1 MKRSYFSDYTSNFLT
16 TDESSILGELVR
28 SHTFNLNE
36 LQRNSWIKEI
46 SILKLS
52 LEDHYNSYICL
63 EYSIPRMGKRADAV
77 LLVNNVVVILE
88 FKVGSSTYNSGDLDQ
103 ALDYA
108 LDLKNFHEQSHD
120 KIILPVLVATDAEN
134 TNNELKKYDDDIY
147 LPIKLNQHNLSEV
160 FEFINRI
167 NSSNEIIDPIKWI
180 KSIYKPTPT
189 IIQAAQALYTGHNVS
204 EISRSDSHAFNLD
217 ATAKEIFNVIEYSK
231 MNKKKS
237 ICFITGVPGAGKTL
251 AGLNI
256 ANYTQNTDTYEENAV
271 FLSGNGP
278 LVTVLQEALARDDV
292 FSNLE
297 QGNNIR
303 KAEALNKSK
312 AFIQN
317 IHHFRDEYL
326 RDENA
331 PIERVVIFDE
341 AQRAWT
347 KEQTASFMKQKK
359 GIDNF
364 TMSEPEFLIGVMD
377 RHDDWAVI
385 ICLIG
390 GGQEINK
397 GEAGLP
403 EWFTALKENYQ
414 NWKIWV
420 SAELNDFEYNMGE
433 DLYADLNHGVIEEK
447 EKLHLS
453 VSVRAFRSEKVSEF
467 VKTLLDCDANASS
480 LIDQLNG
487 KYPIAITRSFD
498 LAKSWLK
505 EKSRGTERIGILASS
520 GGVRLKPHGIN
531 AKNDIDPRHWFLNGK
546 NDVRSS
552 FYLED
557 VATEF
562 DIQGLELDWTCVCW
576 DADLRFTNN
585 GWDYKEFRGTSW
597 NNINDE
603 SRKLYLKNSYRVL
616 LTRARQG
623 MIIFVPYGDKK
634 DFTRVPKYYDSIYN
648 YLKNIGIKE
657 LN

>member
-16 TDESSILGELVR
+16 ADESSILGELVR

-63 EYSIPRMGKRADAV
+63 EYSIPRMGKRADAI

-88 FKVGSSTYNSGDLDQ
+88 FKVGSNTYNGGDLDQ
-103 ALDYA
+103 VLDYA

-120 KIILPVLVATDAEN
+120 KVILPVLVATNGPDEN
-134 TNNELKKYDDDIY
+134 NYLKKYDDDIY

-160 FEFINRI
+160 FHFVNRI
-167 NSSNEIIDPIKWI
+167 NSSNEIIDPIEWI

-303 KAEALNKSK
+303 KTEALNKSK

-364 TMSEPEFLIGVMD
+364 IMSEPEFLIGVMD

-433 DLYADLNHGVIEEK
+433 DLYADLNHGVLEEK

-453 VSVRAFRSEKVSEF
+453 VSVRSFRSEKVSDF

-597 NNINDE
+597 NNINDK

>member
-63 EYSIPRMGKRADAV
+63 EYSIPRMGKRADAI

-88 FKVGSSTYNSGDLDQ
+88 FKVGSNTYNGGDLDQ
-103 ALDYA
+103 VLDYA

-120 KIILPVLVATDAEN
+120 KVILPVLVATNGPDEN
-134 TNNELKKYDDDIY
+134 NYLKKYDDDIY

-160 FEFINRI
+160 FHFVNRI
-167 NSSNEIIDPIKWI
+167 NSSNEIIDPIEWI

-303 KAEALNKSK
+303 KTEALNKSK

-347 KEQTASFMKQKK
+347 KEQTASFMKQRK

-364 TMSEPEFLIGVMD
+364 NMSEPEFLIGVMD

-433 DLYADLNHGVIEEK
+433 DLYADLNHGVLEEK

-453 VSVRAFRSEKVSEF
+453 VSVRSFRSEKVSEF

>member
-16 TDESSILGELVR
+16 ADESSILGELVR

-63 EYSIPRMGKRADAV
+63 EYSIPRMGKRADAI

-88 FKVGSSTYNSGDLDQ
+88 FKVGSNTYNGGDLDQ
-103 ALDYA
+103 VLDYA

-120 KIILPVLVATDAEN
+120 KVILPVLVATNGPDEN
-134 TNNELKKYDDDIY
+134 NYLKKYDDDIY

-160 FEFINRI
+160 FHFVNRI
-167 NSSNEIIDPIKWI
+167 NSSNEIIDPIEWI

-303 KAEALNKSK
+303 KTEALNKSK

-347 KEQTASFMKQKK
+347 KEQTASFMKQRK

-364 TMSEPEFLIGVMD
+364 NMSEPEFLIGVMD

-433 DLYADLNHGVIEEK
+433 DLYADLNHGVLEEK

-453 VSVRAFRSEKVSEF
+453 VSVRSFRSEKVSEF

-597 NNINDE
+597 NNINDK

>member
-303 KAEALNKSK
+303 KTEALNKSK

-364 TMSEPEFLIGVMD
+364 IMSEPEFLIGVMD

-433 DLYADLNHGVIEEK
+433 DLYADLNHGVLEEK

-453 VSVRAFRSEKVSEF
+453 VSVRSFRSEKVSDF

-597 NNINDE
+597 NNINDK

>member
-120 KIILPVLVATDAEN
+120 KITLPVLVATDAEN

-167 NSSNEIIDPIKWI
+167 NSSNDIIDPIKWI
-180 KSIYKPTPT
+180 NSIYKPTPT

-347 KEQTASFMKQKK
+347 KEQTASFMKQRK

-364 TMSEPEFLIGVMD
+364 NMSEPEFLIGVMD

-433 DLYADLNHGVIEEK
+433 DLYADLNHGVLEEK

-453 VSVRAFRSEKVSEF
+453 VSVRSFRSEKVSEF

>member
-28 SHTFNLNE
+28 SHAFNLNE

-46 SILKLS
+46 SILKIS
-52 LEDHYNSYICL
+52 LLDHRNSYICL
-63 EYSIPRMGKRADAV
+63 EYSIPRMGKRADVV
-77 LLVNNVVVILE
+77 LLVDNVVVILE

-180 KSIYKPTPT
+180 NSIYKPTPT

-303 KAEALNKSK
+303 KTEALNKSK

-347 KEQTASFMKQKK
+347 KEQTASFMKQRK

-364 TMSEPEFLIGVMD
+364 NMSEPEFLIGVMD

-433 DLYADLNHGVIEEK
+433 DLYADLNHGVLEEK

-453 VSVRAFRSEKVSEF
+453 VSVRSFRSEKVSDF

-597 NNINDE
+597 NNINDK

-623 MIIFVPYGDKK
+623 MIIFVPFGDKK

>member
-292 FSNLE
+292 F
-297 QGNNIR
+297 QI
-303 KAEALNKSK
+303 
-312 AFIQN
+312 
-317 IHHFRDEYL
+317 
-326 RDENA
+326 
-331 PIERVVIFDE
+331 
-341 AQRAWT
+341 
-347 KEQTASFMKQKK
+347 
-359 GIDNF
+359 
-364 TMSEPEFLIGVMD
+364 
-377 RHDDWAVI
+377 
-385 ICLIG
+385 
-390 GGQEINK
+390 
-397 GEAGLP
+397 
-403 EWFTALKENYQ
+403 
-414 NWKIWV
+414 
-420 SAELNDFEYNMGE
+420 
-433 DLYADLNHGVIEEK
+433 
-447 EKLHLS
+447 
-453 VSVRAFRSEKVSEF
+453 
-467 VKTLLDCDANASS
+467 
-480 LIDQLNG
+480 
-487 KYPIAITRSFD
+487 
-498 LAKSWLK
+498 
-505 EKSRGTERIGILASS
+505 
-520 GGVRLKPHGIN
+520 
-531 AKNDIDPRHWFLNGK
+531 
-546 NDVRSS
+546 
-552 FYLED
+552 
-557 VATEF
+557 
-562 DIQGLELDWTCVCW
+562 
-576 DADLRFTNN
+576 
-585 GWDYKEFRGTSW
+585 
-597 NNINDE
+597 
-603 SRKLYLKNSYRVL
+603 
-616 LTRARQG
+616 
-623 MIIFVPYGDKK
+623 
-634 DFTRVPKYYDSIYN
+634 
-648 YLKNIGIKE
+648 
-657 LN
+657 

>member
-303 KAEALNKSK
+303 KTEALNKSK

-347 KEQTASFMKQKK
+347 KEQTASFMKQRK

-364 TMSEPEFLIGVMD
+364 NMSEPEFLIGVMD

-433 DLYADLNHGVIEEK
+433 DLYADLNHGVLEEK

-453 VSVRAFRSEKVSEF
+453 VSVRSFRSEKVSDF

>member
-1 MKRSYFSDYTSNFLT
+1 S
-16 TDESSILGELVR
+16 
-28 SHTFNLNE
+28 
-36 LQRNSWIKEI
+36 
-46 SILKLS
+46 
-52 LEDHYNSYICL
+52 
-63 EYSIPRMGKRADAV
+63 
-77 LLVNNVVVILE
+77 
-88 FKVGSSTYNSGDLDQ
+88 
-103 ALDYA
+103 
-108 LDLKNFHEQSHD
+108 
-120 KIILPVLVATDAEN
+120 
-134 TNNELKKYDDDIY
+134 
-147 LPIKLNQHNLSEV
+147 
-160 FEFINRI
+160 
-167 NSSNEIIDPIKWI
+167 
-180 KSIYKPTPT
+180 
-189 IIQAAQALYTGHNVS
+189 
-204 EISRSDSHAFNLD
+204 
-217 ATAKEIFNVIEYSK
+217 
-231 MNKKKS
+231 
-237 ICFITGVPGAGKTL
+237 
-251 AGLNI
+251 
-256 ANYTQNTDTYEENAV
+256 TQNTETYEENAV

-278 LVTVLQEALARDDV
+278 LVIVLQEALARDDV
-292 FSNLE
+292 FSSLE
-297 QGNNIR
+297 QGNKIR
-303 KAEALNKSK
+303 KTEALNKSK

-347 KEQTASFMKQKK
+347 KEQTASFMKQRK

-364 TMSEPEFLIGVMD
+364 NMSEPEFLIGVMD

-433 DLYADLNHGVIEEK
+433 DLYADLNHGVLEEK

-453 VSVRAFRSEKVSEF
+453 VSVRSFRSEKVSEF

-498 LAKSWLK
+498 LAKSWLR

-546 NDVRSS
+546 DDVRSS

-557 VATEF
+557 V
-562 DIQGLELDWTCVCW
+562 
-576 DADLRFTNN
+576 
-585 GWDYKEFRGTSW
+585 
-597 NNINDE
+597 
-603 SRKLYLKNSYRVL
+603 
-616 LTRARQG
+616 
-623 MIIFVPYGDKK
+623 
-634 DFTRVPKYYDSIYN
+634 
-648 YLKNIGIKE
+648 
-657 LN
+657 

>member
-364 TMSEPEFLIGVMD
+364 IMSEPEFLIGVMD

-433 DLYADLNHGVIEEK
+433 DLYADLNHGVLEEK

-453 VSVRAFRSEKVSEF
+453 VSVRSFRSEKVSEF

-597 NNINDE
+597 NNINDK

>member
-16 TDESSILGELVR
+16 ADESSILGELVR

-63 EYSIPRMGKRADAV
+63 EYSIPRMGKRADAI

-88 FKVGSSTYNSGDLDQ
+88 FKVGSNTYNGGDLDQ
-103 ALDYA
+103 VLDYA

-120 KIILPVLVATDAEN
+120 KVILPVLVATNGPDEN
-134 TNNELKKYDDDIY
+134 NYLKKYDDDIY

-160 FEFINRI
+160 FHFVNRI
-167 NSSNEIIDPIKWI
+167 NSSNEIIDPIEWI

-303 KAEALNKSK
+303 KTEALNKSK

-347 KEQTASFMKQKK
+347 KEQTASFMKQRK

-364 TMSEPEFLIGVMD
+364 NMSEPEFLIGVMD

-433 DLYADLNHGVIEEK
+433 DLYADLNHGVLEEK

-453 VSVRAFRSEKVSEF
+453 VSVRSFRSEKVSDF

>member
-28 SHTFNLNE
+28 SHAFNLNE

-46 SILKLS
+46 SILKIS
-52 LEDHYNSYICL
+52 LLDHRNSYICL
-63 EYSIPRMGKRADAV
+63 EYSIPRMGKRADVV
-77 LLVNNVVVILE
+77 LLVDNVVVILE

-303 KAEALNKSK
+303 KTEALNKSK

-347 KEQTASFMKQKK
+347 KEQTASFMKQRK

-364 TMSEPEFLIGVMD
+364 NMSEPEFLIGVMD

-433 DLYADLNHGVIEEK
+433 DLYADLNHGVLEEK

-453 VSVRAFRSEKVSEF
+453 VSVRSFRSEKVSDF

-597 NNINDE
+597 NNINDK

>member
-1 MKRSYFSDYTSNFLT
+1 
-16 TDESSILGELVR
+16 LGELV
-28 SHTFNLNE
+28 SNHTFNLNE

-63 EYSIPRMGKRADAV
+63 EYTIPRMGKRADAV

-88 FKVGSSTYNSGDLDQ
+88 FKVGSNTYNSGDLDQ
-103 ALDYA
+103 VLDYA

-120 KIILPVLVATDAEN
+120 KVILPVLVATNGPDEN
-134 TNNELKKYDDDIY
+134 NDLNKYDDDIY
-147 LPIKLNQHNLSEV
+147 LPIKLNQHNLSKV
-160 FEFINRI
+160 FHYVNRI
-167 NSSNEIIDPIKWI
+167 NSSNEIIDPIEWT

-189 IIQAAQALYTGHNVS
+189 IIQAAQALYRGHNVS

-217 ATAKEIFNVIEYSK
+217 ATAQEIFNVIEYSK

-278 LVTVLQEALARDDV
+278 LVKVLQEALARDDV

-303 KAEALNKSK
+303 KAEALNKAK
-312 AFIQN
+312 TFIQN

-331 PIERVVIFDE
+331 PIERIVIFDE

-347 KEQTASFMKQKK
+347 QEQTASFMKQKK

-364 TMSEPEFLIGVMD
+364 NMSEPEFLIGVMD

-403 EWFTALKENYQ
+403 EWFTALKQNYQ

-433 DLYADLNHGVIEEK
+433 DLYSDLNHGVLEEK

-453 VSVRAFRSEKVSEF
+453 VSVRSFRSEKVSEF
-467 VKTLLDCDANASS
+467 VKTLLDYDANASS

-531 AKNDIDPRHWFLNGK
+531 AKNVIDPRHWFLNGK
-546 NDVRSS
+546 DDVRSS

-576 DADLRFTNN
+576 DADLRFINN

-603 SRKLYLKNSYRVL
+603 SRKRYLKNSYRVL

-634 DFTRVPKYYDSIYN
+634 DFTRAPKYYDSIYN

>member
-16 TDESSILGELVR
+16 ADESSILGELVR

-88 FKVGSSTYNSGDLDQ
+88 FKVGSNTYNSGDLDQ
-103 ALDYA
+103 VLDYA

-120 KIILPVLVATDAEN
+120 KVILPVLVATNGPDEN
-134 TNNELKKYDDDIY
+134 NYLKKYDDDIY

-160 FEFINRI
+160 FHFVNRI
-167 NSSNEIIDPIKWI
+167 NSSNEIIDPIEWI

-204 EISRSDSHAFNLD
+204 EISRSDSHTFNLD

-292 FSNLE
+292 SSNLE
-297 QGNNIR
+297 QGNIIR

-347 KEQTASFMKQKK
+347 KKQTASFMKQKK

-364 TMSEPEFLIGVMD
+364 NMSEPEFLISVME

-433 DLYADLNHGVIEEK
+433 DLYADLNHGVLEEK

-453 VSVRAFRSEKVSEF
+453 VSIRSFRSEKVSEF

-520 GGVRLKPHGIN
+520 GGVRLKPYGIN

-585 GWDYKEFRGTSW
+585 ELDYKEFRGTSW

>member
-63 EYSIPRMGKRADAV
+63 EYSIPRMGKRADAI

-88 FKVGSSTYNSGDLDQ
+88 FKVGSNTYNGGDLDQ
-103 ALDYA
+103 VLDYA

-120 KIILPVLVATDAEN
+120 KVILPVLVATNGPDEN
-134 TNNELKKYDDDIY
+134 NYLKKYDDDIY

-160 FEFINRI
+160 FHFVNRI
-167 NSSNEIIDPIKWI
+167 NSSNEIIDPIEWI

-303 KAEALNKSK
+303 KTEALNKSK

-347 KEQTASFMKQKK
+347 KEQTASFMKQRK

-364 TMSEPEFLIGVMD
+364 NMSEPEFLIGVMD

-433 DLYADLNHGVIEEK
+433 DLYADLNHGVLEEK

-453 VSVRAFRSEKVSEF
+453 VSVRSFRSEKVSDF

>member
-28 SHTFNLNE
+28 SHAFNLNE

-46 SILKLS
+46 SILKIS
-52 LEDHYNSYICL
+52 LLDHRNSYICL
-63 EYSIPRMGKRADAV
+63 EYSIPRMGKRADVV
-77 LLVNNVVVILE
+77 LLVDNVVVILE

-180 KSIYKPTPT
+180 NSIYKPTPT

-303 KAEALNKSK
+303 KTEALNKSK

-347 KEQTASFMKQKK
+347 KEQTASFMKQIK

-364 TMSEPEFLIGVMD
+364 NMSEPEFLIGVMD

-433 DLYADLNHGVIEEK
+433 DLYADLNHGVLEEK

-453 VSVRAFRSEKVSEF
+453 VSVRSFRSEKVSDF

-597 NNINDE
+597 NNINDK

>member
-16 TDESSILGELVR
+16 ADESSILGELVR

-63 EYSIPRMGKRADAV
+63 EYSIPRMGKRADAI

-88 FKVGSSTYNSGDLDQ
+88 FKVGSNTYNGGDLDQ
-103 ALDYA
+103 VLDYA

-120 KIILPVLVATDAEN
+120 KVILPVLVATNGPDEN
-134 TNNELKKYDDDIY
+134 NYLKKYDDDIY

-160 FEFINRI
+160 FHFVNRI
-167 NSSNEIIDPIKWI
+167 NSSNEIIDPIEWI

-303 KAEALNKSK
+303 KTEALNKSK

-347 KEQTASFMKQKK
+347 KEQTASFMKQRK

-364 TMSEPEFLIGVMD
+364 NMSEPEFLIGVMD

-433 DLYADLNHGVIEEK
+433 DLYADLNHGVLEEK

-453 VSVRAFRSEKVSEF
+453 VSVRSFRSEKVSDF

-597 NNINDE
+597 NNINDK

-623 MIIFVPYGDKK
+623 MIIFVPFGDKK

>member
-16 TDESSILGELVR
+16 ADESSILGELVR

-63 EYSIPRMGKRADAV
+63 EYSIPRMGKRADAI

-88 FKVGSSTYNSGDLDQ
+88 FKVGSNTYNGGDLDQ
-103 ALDYA
+103 VLDYA

-120 KIILPVLVATDAEN
+120 KVILPVLVATNGPDEN
-134 TNNELKKYDDDIY
+134 NYLKKYDDDIY

-160 FEFINRI
+160 FHFVNRI
-167 NSSNEIIDPIKWI
+167 NSSNEIIDPIEWI

-303 KAEALNKSK
+303 KTEALNKSK

-347 KEQTASFMKQKK
+347 KEQTASFMKQRK

-364 TMSEPEFLIGVMD
+364 NMSEPEFLIGVMD

-433 DLYADLNHGVIEEK
+433 DLYADLNHGVLEEK

-453 VSVRAFRSEKVSEF
+453 VSVRSFRSEKVSEF

>member
-1 MKRSYFSDYTSNFLT
+1 MKNSYYSNPIENFIL
-16 TDESSILGELVR
+16 DNSNEILGELVN
-28 SHTFNLNE
+28 SHTFELND
-36 LQRNSWIKEI
+36 LQRNSWVKEI

-52 LEDHYNSYICL
+52 LENHPNGYICL

-77 LLVNNVVVILE
+77 LIVNNIIVILE
-88 FKVGSSTYNSGDLDQ
+88 FKVGSNTYNSGDLDQ
-103 ALDYA
+103 VLDYA

-120 KIILPVLVATDAEN
+120 NVILPVLVATDGSDI
-134 TNNELKKYDDDIY
+134 NNDLTKYDDDVY
-147 LPIKLNQHNLSEV
+147 RPLKLNQHNLSEV
-160 FEFINRI
+160 IQFVNDI
-167 NSSNEIIDPIKWI
+167 NSSNEIIDPIEWI
-180 KSIYKPTPT
+180 NSRYKPTPT

-204 EISRSDSHAFNLD
+204 EISRSDSFAFNLD
-217 ATAKEIFNVIEYSK
+217 ATANEIFNVIEYSK

-256 ANYTQNTDTYEENAV
+256 ANSTQNTETFEENAV

-278 LVTVLQEALARDDV
+278 LVIVLQEALARDDV
-292 FSNLE
+292 NSSLE
-297 QGNNIR
+297 RGNIIR
-303 KAEALNKSK
+303 KTEALNKSK

-317 IHHFRDEYL
+317 IHHFRDEYV

-331 PIERVVIFDE
+331 PIEKVVIFDE

-347 KEQTASFMKQKK
+347 KEQTTSFMKRRK

-364 TMSEPEFLIGVMD
+364 NMSEPEFLIGVMD

-403 EWFTALKENYQ
+403 EWFTTLKENYQ

-433 DLYADLNHGVIEEK
+433 DLYADLNHGVLEEK

-453 VSVRAFRSEKVSEF
+453 VSVRSFRSEKVSEF
-467 VKTLLDCDANASS
+467 VKTLLDCDGNASS

-505 EKSRGTERIGILASS
+505 EKSRGTERIGVLASS

-546 NDVRSS
+546 DDVRSS

-576 DADLRFTNN
+576 DADLRFSNN

-597 NNINDE
+597 NNINDQ

-623 MIIFVPYGDKK
+623 MIIFVPKGNNNDA
-634 DFTRVPKYYDSIYN
+634 TRQRNFYDETYH
-648 YLKNIGIKE
+648 YLKGIGIKE
-657 LN
+657 C

>member
-16 TDESSILGELVR
+16 ADESSILGELVR

-180 KSIYKPTPT
+180 NSIYKPTPT

-303 KAEALNKSK
+303 KTEALNKSK

-347 KEQTASFMKQKK
+347 KEQTASFMKQRK

-364 TMSEPEFLIGVMD
+364 NMSEPEFLIGVMD

-433 DLYADLNHGVIEEK
+433 DLYADLNHGVLEEK

-453 VSVRAFRSEKVSEF
+453 VSVRSFRSEKVSDF

-597 NNINDE
+597 NNINDK

>member
-28 SHTFNLNE
+28 SHAFNLNE

-46 SILKLS
+46 SILKIS
-52 LEDHYNSYICL
+52 LLDHRNSYICL
-63 EYSIPRMGKRADAV
+63 EYSIPRMGKRADVV
-77 LLVNNVVVILE
+77 LLVDNVVVILE

-180 KSIYKPTPT
+180 NSIYKPTPT

-303 KAEALNKSK
+303 KTEALNKSK

-347 KEQTASFMKQKK
+347 KEQTASFMKQRK

-364 TMSEPEFLIGVMD
+364 NMSEPEFLIGVMD

-433 DLYADLNHGVIEEK
+433 DLYADLNHGVLEEK

-453 VSVRAFRSEKVSEF
+453 VSVRSFRSEKVSDF

>member
-63 EYSIPRMGKRADAV
+63 EYSIPRMGKRTDAV

-88 FKVGSSTYNSGDLDQ
+88 FKVGSNTYNSGDLDQ
-103 ALDYA
+103 VLDYA

-120 KIILPVLVATDAEN
+120 KVILPVLVATNGPDESN
-134 TNNELKKYDDDIY
+134 YLKKYDDDIY
-147 LPIKLNQHNLSEV
+147 LPIKLNQHNLSDV
-160 FEFINRI
+160 FHFVNRI
-167 NSSNEIIDPIKWI
+167 NSSNEIIDPIEWI

-217 ATAKEIFNVIEYSK
+217 ATAKEIFSIIEYTK
-231 MNKKKS
+231 TNKKKS

-256 ANYTQNTDTYEENAV
+256 ANSTQNTDTHEENAV

-292 FSNLE
+292 FSNSE

-326 RDENA
+326 ADENA

-347 KEQTASFMKQKK
+347 KEQTASFMKQRK

-364 TMSEPEFLIGVMD
+364 NMSEPEFLIGVMD

-433 DLYADLNHGVIEEK
+433 DLYADLNHGVLKEK

-453 VSVRAFRSEKVSEF
+453 VSVRSFRSEKVSEF
-467 VKTLLDCDANASS
+467 VKTLLDCDTNASS

-487 KYPIAITRSFD
+487 KYPIEITRSFD

-520 GGVRLKPHGIN
+520 GGVRLKPHGIH

>member
-63 EYSIPRMGKRADAV
+63 EYSIPRMGKRADAI

-88 FKVGSSTYNSGDLDQ
+88 FKVGSNTYNGGDLDQ
-103 ALDYA
+103 VLDYA

-120 KIILPVLVATDAEN
+120 KVILPVLVATNGPDEN
-134 TNNELKKYDDDIY
+134 NYLKKYDDDIY

-160 FEFINRI
+160 FHFVNRI
-167 NSSNEIIDPIKWI
+167 NSSNEIIDPIEWI

-303 KAEALNKSK
+303 KTEALNKSK

-347 KEQTASFMKQKK
+347 KEQTASFMKQRK

-364 TMSEPEFLIGVMD
+364 NMSEPEFLIGVMD

-433 DLYADLNHGVIEEK
+433 DLYADLNHGVLEEK

-453 VSVRAFRSEKVSEF
+453 VSVRSFRSEKVSDF

-597 NNINDE
+597 NNINDK

>member
-16 TDESSILGELVR
+16 ADESSILGELVR

-63 EYSIPRMGKRADAV
+63 EYSIPRMGKRADAI

-88 FKVGSSTYNSGDLDQ
+88 FKVGSNTYNGGDLDQ
-103 ALDYA
+103 VLDYA

-120 KIILPVLVATDAEN
+120 KVILPVLVATNGPDEN
-134 TNNELKKYDDDIY
+134 NYLKKYDDDIY

-160 FEFINRI
+160 FHFVNRI
-167 NSSNEIIDPIKWI
+167 NSSNEIIDPIEWI

-303 KAEALNKSK
+303 KTEALNKSK

-347 KEQTASFMKQKK
+347 KEQTASFMKQRK

-364 TMSEPEFLIGVMD
+364 NMSEPEFLIGVMD

-433 DLYADLNHGVIEEK
+433 DLYADLNHGVLEEK

-453 VSVRAFRSEKVSEF
+453 VSVRSFRSEKVSDF

-597 NNINDE
+597 NNINDK

>member
-28 SHTFNLNE
+28 SHAFNLNE

-46 SILKLS
+46 SILKIS
-52 LEDHYNSYICL
+52 LLDHRNSYICL
-63 EYSIPRMGKRADAV
+63 EYSIPRMGKRADVV
-77 LLVNNVVVILE
+77 LLVDNVVVILE

-347 KEQTASFMKQKK
+347 KEQTASFMKQRK

-364 TMSEPEFLIGVMD
+364 NMSEPEFLIGVMD

-433 DLYADLNHGVIEEK
+433 DLYADLNHGVLEEK

-453 VSVRAFRSEKVSEF
+453 VSVRSFRSEKVSDF

-597 NNINDE
+597 NNINDK

>member
-63 EYSIPRMGKRADAV
+63 EYSIPRMGKRADAI

-88 FKVGSSTYNSGDLDQ
+88 FKVGSNTYNGGDLDQ
-103 ALDYA
+103 VLDYA

-120 KIILPVLVATDAEN
+120 KVILPVLVATNGPDEN
-134 TNNELKKYDDDIY
+134 NYLKKYDDDIY

-160 FEFINRI
+160 FHFVNRI
-167 NSSNEIIDPIKWI
+167 NSSNEIIDPIEWI

-347 KEQTASFMKQKK
+347 KEQTASFMKQRK

-364 TMSEPEFLIGVMD
+364 NMSEPEFLIGVMD

-433 DLYADLNHGVIEEK
+433 DLYADLNHGVLEEK

-453 VSVRAFRSEKVSEF
+453 VSVRSFRSEKVSDF

-597 NNINDE
+597 NNINDK

>member
-28 SHTFNLNE
+28 SHAFNLNE

-46 SILKLS
+46 SILKIS
-52 LEDHYNSYICL
+52 LLDHRNSYICL
-63 EYSIPRMGKRADAV
+63 EYSIPRMGKRADVV
-77 LLVNNVVVILE
+77 LLVDNVVVILE

-180 KSIYKPTPT
+180 NSIYKPTPT

-303 KAEALNKSK
+303 KTEALNKSK

-347 KEQTASFMKQKK
+347 KEQTASFMKQRK

-364 TMSEPEFLIGVMD
+364 NMSEPEFLIGVMD

-433 DLYADLNHGVIEEK
+433 DLYADLNHGVLEEK

-453 VSVRAFRSEKVSEF
+453 VSVRSFRSEKVSDF

-597 NNINDE
+597 NNINDK

>member
-46 SILKLS
+46 SILKFS

-364 TMSEPEFLIGVMD
+364 NMSEPEFLIGVMD

>member
-16 TDESSILGELVR
+16 ADESIVLGELVR

-88 FKVGSSTYNSGDLDQ
+88 FKVGSNSYNSGDLDQ
-103 ALDYA
+103 VLDYA

-120 KIILPVLVATDAEN
+120 KVILPVLVATNGPDEN
-134 TNNELKKYDDDIY
+134 NDLNKYDDDIY
-147 LPIKLNQHNLSEV
+147 LPIKLNQHNLSDV
-160 FEFINRI
+160 FHFVNRI
-167 NSSNEIIDPIKWI
+167 NSSNEIIDPIEWI

-204 EISRSDSHAFNLD
+204 EISRSDSHTFNLD
-217 ATAKEIFNVIEYSK
+217 ATAQEIFNVIEYSK

-271 FLSGNGP
+271 FLSGNGQ

-292 FSNLE
+292 FSSLE
-297 QGNNIR
+297 QGNKIR
-303 KAEALNKSK
+303 KTEALNKSK

-347 KEQTASFMKQKK
+347 KEQTASFMKQRK

-364 TMSEPEFLIGVMD
+364 NMSEPEFLIGVMD

-433 DLYADLNHGVIEEK
+433 DLYADLNHGVLEEK

-453 VSVRAFRSEKVSEF
+453 VSVRSFRSEKVSEF
-467 VKTLLDCDANASS
+467 VKTLLDYDANASS

-546 NDVRSS
+546 DDVRSS

-576 DADLRFTNN
+576 DADLRFSNN

-597 NNINDE
+597 NNIYDE

-634 DFTRVPKYYDSIYN
+634 DFTRKPKYYDSIYN
-648 YLKNIGIKE
+648 NLKNIGIKE

>member
-46 SILKLS
+46 SILKFS

-453 VSVRAFRSEKVSEF
+453 VSVRSFRSEKVSEF

>member
-46 SILKLS
+46 SILKFS

-433 DLYADLNHGVIEEK
+433 DLYADLNHGVLEEK

-453 VSVRAFRSEKVSEF
+453 VSVRSFRSEKVSEF

>member
-16 TDESSILGELVR
+16 ADESSILGELVR

-63 EYSIPRMGKRADAV
+63 EYSIPRMGKRADAI

-88 FKVGSSTYNSGDLDQ
+88 FKVGSNTYNGGDLDQ
-103 ALDYA
+103 VLDYA

-120 KIILPVLVATDAEN
+120 KVILPVLVATNGPDEN
-134 TNNELKKYDDDIY
+134 NYLKKYDDDIY

-160 FEFINRI
+160 FHFVNRI
-167 NSSNEIIDPIKWI
+167 NSSNEIIDPIEWI

-303 KAEALNKSK
+303 KTEALNKSK

-364 TMSEPEFLIGVMD
+364 IMSEPEFLIGVMD

-433 DLYADLNHGVIEEK
+433 DLYADLNHGVLEEK

-453 VSVRAFRSEKVSEF
+453 VSVRSFRSEKVSDF

-597 NNINDE
+597 NNINDK

-623 MIIFVPYGDKK
+623 MIIFVPFGDKK

>member
-16 TDESSILGELVR
+16 ADESSILGELVR

-63 EYSIPRMGKRADAV
+63 EYTIPRMGKRADAV

-88 FKVGSSTYNSGDLDQ
+88 FKVGSNTYNSGDLDQ
-103 ALDYA
+103 VLDYA

-120 KIILPVLVATDAEN
+120 KVILPVLVATNGPDEN
-134 TNNELKKYDDDIY
+134 NDLNKYDDDIY
-147 LPIKLNQHNLSEV
+147 LPIKLNQHNLSKV
-160 FEFINRI
+160 FHYVNRI
-167 NSSNEIIDPIKWI
+167 NSSNEIIDPIEWT

-189 IIQAAQALYTGHNVS
+189 IIQAAQALYRGHNVS
-204 EISRSDSHAFNLD
+204 EISRSDSHTFNLD
-217 ATAKEIFNVIEYSK
+217 ATAQEIFNVIEYSK

-278 LVTVLQEALARDDV
+278 LVKVLQEALARDDV

-303 KAEALNKSK
+303 KAEALNKAK

-347 KEQTASFMKQKK
+347 QEQTASFMKQKK

-364 TMSEPEFLIGVMD
+364 NMSEPEFLIGVMD

-403 EWFTALKENYQ
+403 EWFTALKQNYQ

-433 DLYADLNHGVIEEK
+433 DLYSDLNHGVLEEK

-453 VSVRAFRSEKVSEF
+453 VSVRSFRSEKVSEF
-467 VKTLLDCDANASS
+467 VKTLLDYDANASS

-531 AKNDIDPRHWFLNGK
+531 AKNVIDPRHWFLNGK
-546 NDVRSS
+546 DDVRSS

-576 DADLRFTNN
+576 DADLRFINN

-603 SRKLYLKNSYRVL
+603 SRKRYLKNSYRVL

-634 DFTRVPKYYDSIYN
+634 DFTRAPKYYDSIYN